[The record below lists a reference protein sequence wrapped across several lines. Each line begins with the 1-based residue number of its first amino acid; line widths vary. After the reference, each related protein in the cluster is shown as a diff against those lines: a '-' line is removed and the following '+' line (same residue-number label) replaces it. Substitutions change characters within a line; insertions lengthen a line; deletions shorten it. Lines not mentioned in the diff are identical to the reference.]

1 MSKYFCL
8 EGPDGCGKSA
18 QARRLVAWLQR
29 EGKEVV
35 HVREP
40 GSTPF
45 GEELRKLLLSPRTGS
60 LHPLAEALVFNG
72 ARCETVRREIE
83 PALARG
89 AVVVA
94 ERCYLSTYVYQSM
107 AIDHGVDLDFLQKLT
122 RMVHGKTMPDLI
134 VLLDVDAATG
144 AERRSRRH
152 KDRIEER
159 GEGFQERVR
168 QAFLKLAA
176 KEPNVTVID
185 ARRAIDEV
193 SADIQRA
200 AGALLRGWRV

>member
-1 MSKYFCL
+1 MTKYFCL
-8 EGPDGCGKSA
+8 DGPDGCGKSA

-29 EGKEVV
+29 EGKDVA

-45 GEELRKLLLSPRTGS
+45 GEDLRKLLLNPRAGN
-60 LHPLAEALVFNG
+60 LHPLAEALVFSG
-72 ARCETVRREIE
+72 ARCEVLRKEIE

-107 AIDHGVDLDFLQKLT
+107 AIDDGVELDFLQKVT
-122 RMVHGKTMPDLI
+122 RAVHGKTMPDLTI
-134 VLLDVDAATG
+134 LLDVDAATG
-144 AERRSRRH
+144 AERRSRRRH
-152 KDRIEER
+152 DRFEER
-159 GEGFQERVR
+159 GEAFQERVR
-168 QAFLKLAA
+168 QAFLKLST

-185 ARRAIDEV
+185 ARRPLEDV
-193 SADIQRA
+193 SVDIQKA
-200 AGALLRGWRV
+200 VGALLRGWRL

>member
-18 QARRLVAWLQR
+18 QSRRLVGWLQR
-29 EGKEVV
+29 EGKPVV

-45 GEELRKLLLSPRTGS
+45 GEDLRKSLLHPRTGP

-72 ARCETVRREIE
+72 ARCETLRKEIE

-107 AIDHGVDLDFLQKLT
+107 AIDDGVDLEFLQKLT
-122 RMVHGKTMPDLI
+122 KMVHGKTMPDLVI
-134 VLLDVDAATG
+134 LLDVDASTS

-152 KDRIEER
+152 KDRIEAR

-168 QAFLKLAA
+168 TAFMKLAT

-185 ARRAIDEV
+185 ARRPLEEV

-200 AGALLRGWRV
+200 VGAVLRGWRI